1 MPTIVG
7 LMLRFTLAIL
17 LPLAGFLPSL
27 GVGQDLPP
35 NIISTNAAVSAG
47 QTPERRTELNLAEQ
61 ALAAGLSSTA
71 TDLYTLVLADP
82 KLNETDREKA
92 GLGLTAALIERART
106 AEAGTALKTL
116 PKSARKTLREG
127 LIALLENNTT
137 AAKAFA
143 SSLDLAGLPPHE
155 IAWGHALRWTVA
167 AAENDNL
174 TVNQSIEA
182 ITRTA
187 VSEEQRQRIEVLGY
201 RASIVAGQ
209 VEDRTLNALREL
221 AAAAQGTPL
230 AFAYARNLAL
240 AEAHKGNLKNAAE
253 ALAKAGQLSP
263 ARQAESDLLAG
274 LILGSNTS
282 EGRQKLKDAAKNPA
296 NTAVRLTALRA
307 LVAAASPPAK
317 TNSLNDPSDYK
328 AIANEVNDFLLRRNP
343 GQLSYFCPRDIKVL
357 DAIHLARAQLMLFA
371 GNREKARQAA
381 EDLLKD
387 VPASPLAREATRTLA
402 IATWGDGSY
411 RLATTHLTTLAES
424 SVNPERAQL
433 RIAAADCLFLAKD
446 FVLAEKA
453 YATLQKDAADTKI
466 AEDAFHQ
473 RILCLLETND
483 DFTTWSRTCDVIEEM
498 SRSNRTS
505 THKPIWSA
513 IWNLVEDARKAN
525 RPADADKL
533 LTRLAPL
540 TVGTD
545 LEFSLRFDWQR
556 ALIAI
561 ANNKST
567 QAAQFADQIIDRL
580 KNLPA
585 NEPMLKSAPELSG
598 YAALL
603 KARTAL
609 DAGSPAKGLA
619 ELIALRKKFGKVPAA
634 AASYLIEGRHHAS
647 KQDHAEAQAC
657 FESLA
662 KEFQDEPAL
671 AEFAALGLYEAAEEA
686 AAQATHDG
694 EAKLKDAIE
703 LLERFTDKYPLN
715 PLIFRVALR
724 RAEILRSLGQF
735 DKALLVLEN
744 LIREKPADPSRP
756 QAEMAKADAL
766 FGLAEL
772 RRDLNGQLSR
782 QRVGRAADAYER
794 IAEASWA
801 KDSPEI
807 STEAWYKWAV
817 ALIERAKTEA
827 VIEAKVTRLEA
838 RKVLIRTFGILRGP
852 AAASPTEGAQK
863 LSSEGRL
870 WLARSI
876 LLMGEICE
884 QDGDREEA
892 IAAYKTITEANRG
905 LPADQP
911 CLTGQA
917 TAESKLAS
925 LRNSS
930 SNPAKPQ

>member
-1 MPTIVG
+1 
-7 LMLRFTLAIL
+7 MLRFTLAIF
-17 LPLAGFLPSL
+17 LPLAGFLPSS

-35 NIISTNAAVSAG
+35 NVITTNAAVSAG
-47 QTPERRTELNLAEQ
+47 QTPERRTELNLADQ

-106 AEAGTALKTL
+106 AEATAAIKAL
-116 PKSARKTLREG
+116 PKSGRKTLREG
-127 LIALLENNTT
+127 LIALLENNTA
-137 AAKAFA
+137 AAKAFS
-143 SSLDLAGLPPHE
+143 SSLDLTTLPPHE
-155 IAWGHALRWTVA
+155 VAWGHALRWTVA
-167 AAENDNL
+167 ATENDNL
-174 TVNQSIEA
+174 TINLSIEA
-182 ITRTA
+182 IGRTA
-187 VSEEQRQRIEVLGY
+187 ISEEQRQRIEVLGY

-253 ALAKAGQLSP
+253 ALSKAGQLSP

-274 LILGSNTS
+274 LILGSNTP

-307 LVAAASPPAK
+307 LVAAAAPPAK
-317 TNSLNDPSDYK
+317 ANSLNDASDYK

-411 RLATTHLTTLAES
+411 RLASTHLTTLAES

-453 YATLQKDAADTKI
+453 YAALQKDAADTKI

-483 DFTTWSRTCDVIEEM
+483 DFTTWSRTCEIIEEM
-498 SRSNRTS
+498 NRSNRTS
-505 THKPIWSA
+505 TRKPIWSA
-513 IWNLVEDARKAN
+513 IWNLVEDARKSN

-540 TVGTD
+540 TTGTD

-556 ALIAI
+556 ALISI

-567 QAAQFADQIIDRL
+567 QAAQFADQIIVRL

-585 NEPMLKSAPELSG
+585 NEPMLKAAPELSG

-609 DAGSPAKGLA
+609 DAGSPKGLE
-619 ELIALRKKFGKVPAA
+619 ELVALRKNFGKVPAA

-647 KQDHAEAQAC
+647 KQAHAEAQAC

-686 AAQATHDG
+686 AAQAAHDG
-694 EAKLKDAIE
+694 EVKLKYAIE
-703 LLERFTDKYPLN
+703 LLERFTDKYPQN

-724 RAEILRSLGQF
+724 RAEILRSLTQF

-744 LIREKPADPSRP
+744 LIREKPTDPSRP
-756 QAEMAKADAL
+756 QAEMARADSL

-794 IAEASWA
+794 IAESTWA

-817 ALIERAKTEA
+817 ALIERAKTETA
-827 VIEAKVTRLEA
+827 LEAKVTRLEA

-852 AAASPTEGAQK
+852 TATNITEGAQK

-892 IAAYKTITEANRG
+892 IAAYKTITEVNRG
-905 LPADQP
+905 LPTNQP

-925 LRNSS
+925 LRKSS
-930 SNPAKPQ
+930 SNPATPQ